1 MSIVERAL
9 KKMQGA
15 DVAPR
20 PANQVFGKV
29 IETPRQGVAVA
40 PLPASPPV
48 PAAPSRSVSINQAA
62 LRAAGLLPP
71 EHQERQIANQY
82 RRIKRPLLAS
92 ALGRGQ
98 PRMPNGQLIMVASS
112 RPGEGKTFTS
122 INLAFSIALEKDVRA
137 VLVDADV
144 AKPQISNMFGIAAEK
159 GLLDLLTDPHLD
171 PERLILPTNVPNL
184 FVLPAGTRTDN
195 ATELLASE
203 RMVRAMQQITNR
215 DASRI
220 VLFDS
225 PPILLTTESQVLAQ
239 VAGQIVVVVQAEKTP
254 QDVLLDALSYLPE
267 GANVSLILNQS
278 LSNEDAGYYY
288 GYGIAA
294 DHDSDKNE

>member
-9 KKMQGA
+9 KKMQGSA
-15 DVAPR
+15 VAAR

-29 IETPRQGVAVA
+29 IETPRQGVPVA
-40 PLPASPPV
+40 ALPAT
-48 PAAPSRSVSINQAA
+48 PSRSVSINQAA

-82 RRIKRPLLAS
+82 RRIKRPLVAN

-98 PRMPNGQLIMVASS
+98 PRMPNGQLIMIASS
-112 RPGEGKTFTS
+112 VSGEGKTFTS
-122 INLAFSIALEKDVRA
+122 INLAFSIALEKDTRVI
-137 VLVDADV
+137 LVDADV
-144 AKPQISNMFGIAAEK
+144 AKPQISNMFGIEAEK
-159 GLLDLLTDPHLD
+159 GLLDLLTDPQLD
-171 PERLILPTNVPNL
+171 PERLILPTDVPNL
-184 FVLPAGTRTDN
+184 AVLPAGTRTNN
-195 ATELLASE
+195 ATELLASD
-203 RMVRAMQQITNR
+203 RMVHAMQQITSR

-254 QDVLLDALSYLPE
+254 QEVLLDALSYLPE

-278 LSNEDAGYYY
+278 LANEDASYYY
-288 GYGIAA
+288 GYGTPVEP
-294 DHDSDKNE
+294 DSDKRE